1 MESRFSAL
9 RQPAHAPNGS
19 SKLERAIRVIPKKL
33 ADGCVQVLYEAT
45 GKDAALDPDLPR
57 QLPKESW
64 GDRGLTVPQTIP
76 PATSSA
82 SWTAFSTRTG
92 RFSTDPS

>member
-1 MESRFSAL
+1 MAADIAYRSSGAPRPLRTPTGIKRARMESRFSAL
-9 RQPAHAPNGS
+9 RQPADAPNGS

-64 GDRGLTVPQTIP
+64 
-76 PATSSA
+76 
-82 SWTAFSTRTG
+82 
-92 RFSTDPS
+92 